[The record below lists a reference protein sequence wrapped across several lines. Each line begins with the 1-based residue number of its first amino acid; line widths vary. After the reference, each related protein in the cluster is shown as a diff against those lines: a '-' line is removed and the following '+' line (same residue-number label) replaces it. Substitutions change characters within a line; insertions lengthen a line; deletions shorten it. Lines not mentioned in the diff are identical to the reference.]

1 MVCFANTG
9 SFWQDLGR
17 ADRRLGG
24 CSCSPARCLVSTGGL
39 GRLCYGWQIMIA
51 RIFTGTA
58 LAGALSVALTGCVE
72 PGTGSVDTA
81 TVTESTTVTATVEPT
96 TTAAETPDDQPAAVY
111 PHGQPGLYTDDSLDY
126 RSMHQALEIKG
137 RAPNSDY
144 DRDLFGQ
151 PWSDDV
157 NVAGG
162 HNGCDTRN
170 DILQRDLKD
179 ISIRNGTHGCLVES
193 GTFDSP
199 YSGETI
205 NFHRGD
211 NQVDIE
217 HVVAL
222 GDAWVKGAFQWDETK
237 RRDFANDP
245 INLLAVD
252 ASNNRAK
259 GAADAATW
267 LPPHKP
273 FRCDYGRIQVH
284 VKYVY
289 DLWTTE
295 AEHRALGELLEQC
308 G

>member
-1 MVCFANTG
+1 MCAARKFTAAAVASVAAIVLAGCM
-9 SFWQDLGR
+9 DLE
-17 ADRRLGG
+17 
-24 CSCSPARCLVSTGGL
+24 
-39 GRLCYGWQIMIA
+39 
-51 RIFTGTA
+51 TGTA
-58 LAGALSVALTGCVE
+58 AGS
-72 PGTGSVDTA
+72 GTS
-81 TVTESTTVTATVEPT
+81 TVSTTVTTTLSAAATEQSSAQSSEPKSA
-96 TTAAETPDDQPAAVY
+96 TAQDEHKKF
-111 PHGQPGLYTDDSLDY
+111 PHAQPGVYTDDSLDY
-126 RSMHQALEIKG
+126 RGMHQALEIKG
-137 RAPNSDY
+137 RAPNSGY
-144 DRDLFGQ
+144 ERDLFG
-151 PWSDDV
+151 PAWSDDV
-157 NVAGG
+157 NVDGG
-162 HNGCDTRN
+162 RNGCDTRN
-170 DILQRDLKD
+170 DILQRDLAD
-179 ISIRNGTHGCLVES
+179 ISVRNGTHGCLVES
-193 GTFDSP
+193 GSFVSP
-199 YSGETI
+199 YSGENI
-205 NFHRGD
+205 DFRRGD

-222 GDAWVKGAFQWDETK
+222 GDAWVKGAFQWDEAK

-295 AEHRALGELLEQC
+295 AEHRELGKLLDQC

>member
-1 MVCFANTG
+1 M
-9 SFWQDLGR
+9 
-17 ADRRLGG
+17 
-24 CSCSPARCLVSTGGL
+24 
-39 GRLCYGWQIMIA
+39 QIMCA
-51 RIFTGTA
+51 GKTLTGLA
-58 LAGALSVALTGCVE
+58 LAGIVSVFLAGCSGVE
-72 PGTGSVDTA
+72 SARGYGSIESPA
-81 TVTESTTVTATVEPT
+81 SINSTVSTVSTTVTTTQGTQAADRAEDPNAPTGISTGKDLADSFSHAEPG
-96 TTAAETPDDQPAAVY
+96 V
-111 PHGQPGLYTDDSLDY
+111 YTDGSLDY
-126 RSMHQALEIKG
+126 RAMHDALEIKG

-144 DRDLFGQ
+144 DRALFGQ

-170 DILQRDLKD
+170 DILQRDLD
-179 ISIRNGTHGCLVES
+179 GFSIRNGTRGCLVES
-193 GTFDSP
+193 GSLVSP

-289 DLWTTE
+289 DLWVTE
-295 AEHRALGELLEQC
+295 AEHEALRKLLDQC
-308 G
+308 